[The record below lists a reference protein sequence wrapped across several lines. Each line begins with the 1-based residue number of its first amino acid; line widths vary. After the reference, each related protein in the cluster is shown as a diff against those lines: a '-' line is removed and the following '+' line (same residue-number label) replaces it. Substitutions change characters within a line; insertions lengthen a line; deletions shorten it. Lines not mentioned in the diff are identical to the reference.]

1 MNQCYDKLRDTLEN
15 AEQKVTEFQ
24 EELADQEGRL
34 QEIPILKSAFVK
46 PNAASHADQEKHR
59 RQMASLKNH

>member
-1 MNQCYDKLRDTLEN
+1 MNQCYNKLRDTLEN

-34 QEIPILKSAFVK
+34 QEIPTLKSALLK
-46 PNAASHADQEKHR
+46 PNAARHADQEKNR
-59 RQMASLKNH
+59 RQMRRYRRS